1 MCELVV
7 FDGHFPSTT
16 AYGMQKRETG
26 IKQLNDI
33 KGTSSTE
40 IPVASD
46 WLRSKNFR
54 GLRFAIHEIIQ
65 NVCSAMKSCL
75 QNYDHLFPLIQPCS
89 QPFYSC
95 LLSDL
100 AFEWQRG

>member
-40 IPVASD
+40 IPVVSD

-54 GLRFAIHEIIQ
+54 GLLLTDQVKLLRSQWIETLLI
-65 NVCSAMKSCL
+65 CL
-75 QNYDHLFPLIQPCS
+75 FGW
-89 QPFYSC
+89 
-95 LLSDL
+95 DL
-100 AFEWQRG
+100 ACSSRLVDGKSTF